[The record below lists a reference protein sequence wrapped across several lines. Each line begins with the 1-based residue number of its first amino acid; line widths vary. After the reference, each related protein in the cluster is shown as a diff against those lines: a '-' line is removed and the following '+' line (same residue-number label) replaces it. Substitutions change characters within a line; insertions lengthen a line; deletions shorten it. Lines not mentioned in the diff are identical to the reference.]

1 MQQLRVKSKNVP
13 RNASLVPCSTTLSLN
28 REETLSVVEKS
39 RTCNNL
45 EVNLRQHTGGLK
57 DIVFA
62 DGEGQLSP
70 SFQGR
75 RSVFKTSK
83 EKGDG
88 QFFPR
93 LKHLGFLA

>member
-1 MQQLRVKSKNVP
+1 MQKLRVKSKNVSTD
-13 RNASLVPCSTTLSLN
+13 ASLVCSSTTLPLN
-28 REETLSVVEKS
+28 KEETPSVAEKLL
-39 RTCNNL
+39 TCNNL

-75 RSVFKTSK
+75 KSVFKTSK